1 MKQAILCGKLLNTVK
16 KRVDTDQV
24 ILVEDDR
31 IQAVE
36 RREAIEIPEGYEIV
50 DCSDRFVTP
59 GLIDAHLHTAFDP
72 MTYLK
77 DYTGD
82 GVIRGLINAKKD
94 LLAGFTTLRDMG
106 CTFYADV
113 SIRNAINSGKAW
125 GPRMKVSGW
134 AISSTGGHGDLV
146 AFDGDPLED
155 ITVIT
160 RPDLVMKGGVIYK
173 REGQPVHFPLL

>member
-94 LLAGFTTLRDMG
+94 LLALPPCGIWAAPSM
-106 CTFYADV
+106 
-113 SIRNAINSGKAW
+113 
-125 GPRMKVSGW
+125 RMYPS
-134 AISSTGGHGDLV
+134 AMPST
-146 AFDGDPLED
+146 AA
-155 ITVIT
+155 
-160 RPDLVMKGGVIYK
+160 RPGA
-173 REGQPVHFPLL
+173 PA